1 MRFNIEDINQE
12 GLFTG
17 EVNNL
22 PSMVE
27 PCHNPTISEMLLH
40 PELMVTRGGSYDEG
54 ESLEEVPDSWDN
66 DIQDFLNEVNDN
78 APKKDVKG
86 ERPSSPAKDMPNE
99 NVGADEPSSEDKP
112 KAE

>member
-1 MRFNIEDINQE
+1 ME

-40 PELMVTRGGSYDEG
+40 PELMVMRGGTYDEG
-54 ESLEEVPDSWDN
+54 DSLEDVPDDWSN
-66 DIQDFLNEVNDN
+66 DLQDTFNEVSDRIN
-78 APKKDVKG
+78 KKDVKG
-86 ERPSSPAKDMPNE
+86 EPPSSPAKDMPNANE
-99 NVGADEPSSEDKP
+99 GPDEPTGEDEPEDK
-112 KAE
+112 

>member
-1 MRFNIEDINQE
+1 MRFNIEDINNE

-40 PELMVTRGGSYDEG
+40 PELMVMRSGSFDDG
-54 ESLEEVPDSWDN
+54 DSLEDVPDDWDN
-66 DIQDFLNEVNDN
+66 DIQATFNEVSDRLN
-78 APKKDVKG
+78 KKDVKS
-86 ERPSSPAKDMPNE
+86 ERPSSEAKDMPKE
-99 NVGADEPSSEDKP
+99 DKGVDEPKGEVKPEDD
-112 KAE
+112 